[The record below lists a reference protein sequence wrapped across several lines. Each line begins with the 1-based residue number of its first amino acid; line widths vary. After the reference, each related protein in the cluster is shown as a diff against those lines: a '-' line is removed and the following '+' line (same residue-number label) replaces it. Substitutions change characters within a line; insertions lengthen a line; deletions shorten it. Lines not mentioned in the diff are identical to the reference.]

1 MNNNQETKKM
11 DFSAI
16 ATKYGVKCS
25 DGLTID
31 NGAFAHQDGQEVPMV
46 FQHNHNDIN
55 NVIGHCELHSEDD
68 GIRLYGYLNEDVSAG
83 RTAKALLQ
91 HGDIKAVSVFANGLT
106 KNSSNRQIVT
116 HGNIKEVSIVL
127 SPANPGAVID
137 YVAFSH
143 ADGSVDIDEDSAY
156 IFNGFN
162 VDENSISHAE
172 EQVVNK
178 DAQKSD
184 EIKHDN
190 ESANSE
196 ESVAQS
202 NENTEVELT
211 EEEQKEIMHEAI
223 EQIKKEK
230 NYGQDSKTVRDVYNT
245 LNEDQKMM
253 VFYLIKNALKHPKE
267 TSEENNKEI
276 KEVKKEEKL
285 DKKLNSKK

>member
-1 MNNNQETKKM
+1 MNNQTKQM

-31 NGAFAHQDGQEVPMV
+31 KGAFAHQDGQEVPMV

-55 NVIGHCELHSEDD
+55 NVIGHCILHSEDD

-162 VDENSISHAE
+162 VDEDSIQHADENSK
-172 EQVVNK
+172 NP
-178 DAQKSD
+178 AQTSD
-184 EIKHDN
+184 VDFDR
-190 ESANSE
+190 
-196 ESVAQS
+196 VD
-202 NENTEVELT
+202 LT
-211 EEEQKEIMHEAI
+211 EDEQKEIMHEAI

-230 NYGQDSKTVRDVYNT
+230 NFGKDERTVKDVYET
-245 LNEDQKMM
+245 LNEDQKML
-253 VFYLIKNALKHPKE
+253 VFYLIKNALRQFQGASEENKKE
-267 TSEENNKEI
+267 TSI
-276 KEVKKEEKL
+276 SKKEEKEETL
-285 DKKLNSKK
+285 DNKLKKIGG

>member
-1 MNNNQETKKM
+1 MSNNQETKKM

-55 NVIGHCELHSEDD
+55 NVIGHCVLHSEDD
-68 GIRLYGYLNEDVSAG
+68 GVRLYGYLNENVSAG

-91 HGDIKAVSVFANGLT
+91 HGDIKAVSVFANGLI
-106 KNSSNRQIVT
+106 KNNTNRQIVT
-116 HGNIKEVSIVL
+116 HGNIKEVSLVL

-178 DAQKSD
+178 DTQNSD

-190 ESANSE
+190 ESVNSE
-196 ESVAQS
+196 DSVDQS
-202 NENTEVELT
+202 NEDTEVELT
-211 EEEQKEIMHEAI
+211 EEEQQEIIHEAM
-223 EQIKKEK
+223 EQVKKEK
-230 NYGQDSKTVRDVYNT
+230 EDDQDSKTARDVYNT
-245 LNEDQKMM
+245 LNEDQKML
-253 VFYLIKNALKHPKE
+253 VFYLIKNALKQPKE
-267 TSEENNKEI
+267 NFEEDEK
-276 KEVKKEEKL
+276 KVKKEENL